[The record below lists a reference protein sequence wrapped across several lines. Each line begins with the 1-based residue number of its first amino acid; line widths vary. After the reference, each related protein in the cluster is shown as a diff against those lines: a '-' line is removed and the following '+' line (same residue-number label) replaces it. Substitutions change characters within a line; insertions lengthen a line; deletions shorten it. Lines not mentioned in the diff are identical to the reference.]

1 MKAYKQLNSSDC
13 GQTCIRI
20 IASYYGK
27 EYSLSYLKNLS
38 GYTKSGTSMLA
49 LSKLAENIKLKSR
62 AVRISFDSL
71 MQINQAVMIHWKDN
85 HYVVLDKIIRGDKVR
100 VIDPAV
106 GRLVYTKTEFL
117 NCWSVNDA
125 FQGHA
130 LILEPAIDFL
140 DTDLLENQNKLTL
153 LHYFRYLKKCKTQ
166 IISILV
172 AFVFSLFTQLI
183 APFIMKSV
191 IDVGIEGKNFSFI
204 QLITVAQLILLVT
217 GTIVGFIET
226 RISVRM
232 SNILNLS
239 ILSDFWSKLT
249 SLPIAYFDRYHTG
262 DTLKRLGDHSTIQ
275 SFMTGTSIN
284 LIKSIVNFVIYTI
297 ILLYFNNILFAI
309 FLAGNA
315 VYFGWIWIFLGIRR
329 KLNYKSF
336 ELGAKNSNNTIQFV
350 EGMKDIKLNNAEL
363 PKRWQWERI
372 QIELFKFA
380 FKTIDY
386 NQIQSAGALL
396 ITQMKNITLS
406 LIVAKQVIDGQ
417 ISLGTMISVQ
427 YILAQLNGPL
437 QSFIGFV
444 QQTQD
449 AKISLERLND
459 IHEITSENEEGLY
472 NTNLPPISN
481 FSWIHINNLSYRYPG
496 AETYAIK
503 NISMHIP
510 VGKTTAFVGTSGCGK
525 STLLKILMRSY
536 IDYEGEI
543 LLDKDNFSQVN
554 PFYWRSQAGFVTH
567 EGFIFNDS
575 VLNNIALGDVEID
588 IERAIQCCRLAN
600 IYEFIITA
608 PKGIHSIIGT
618 EGIGLSQGQKQRILI
633 ARALYKNPEI
643 LFLDEPT
650 NSLDVNNEQEII
662 KNLDSQ
668 KQGKTLIVVAHR
680 LSTIKNADHIVVLN
694 NGEVAEQGTHQEL
707 LSLKG
712 IYWQYFEK
720 QIEYVYE

>member
-315 VYFGWIWIFLGIRR
+315 VYFGWIWIFL
-329 KLNYKSF
+329 
-336 ELGAKNSNNTIQFV
+336 E
-350 EGMKDIKLNNAEL
+350 
-363 PKRWQWERI
+363 
-372 QIELFKFA
+372 
-380 FKTIDY
+380 
-386 NQIQSAGALL
+386 
-396 ITQMKNITLS
+396 
-406 LIVAKQVIDGQ
+406 
-417 ISLGTMISVQ
+417 
-427 YILAQLNGPL
+427 
-437 QSFIGFV
+437 
-444 QQTQD
+444 
-449 AKISLERLND
+449 
-459 IHEITSENEEGLY
+459 
-472 NTNLPPISN
+472 
-481 FSWIHINNLSYRYPG
+481 
-496 AETYAIK
+496 
-503 NISMHIP
+503 
-510 VGKTTAFVGTSGCGK
+510 
-525 STLLKILMRSY
+525 
-536 IDYEGEI
+536 
-543 LLDKDNFSQVN
+543 
-554 PFYWRSQAGFVTH
+554 
-567 EGFIFNDS
+567 
-575 VLNNIALGDVEID
+575 
-588 IERAIQCCRLAN
+588 
-600 IYEFIITA
+600 
-608 PKGIHSIIGT
+608 
-618 EGIGLSQGQKQRILI
+618 
-633 ARALYKNPEI
+633 
-643 LFLDEPT
+643 
-650 NSLDVNNEQEII
+650 
-662 KNLDSQ
+662 
-668 KQGKTLIVVAHR
+668 
-680 LSTIKNADHIVVLN
+680 
-694 NGEVAEQGTHQEL
+694 
-707 LSLKG
+707 
-712 IYWQYFEK
+712 
-720 QIEYVYE
+720 